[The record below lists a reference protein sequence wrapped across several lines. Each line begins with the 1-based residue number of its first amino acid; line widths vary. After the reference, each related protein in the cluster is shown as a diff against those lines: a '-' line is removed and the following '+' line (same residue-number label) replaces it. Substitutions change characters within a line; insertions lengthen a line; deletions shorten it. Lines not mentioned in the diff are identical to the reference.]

1 VTTLERVSRVQR
13 MIATGAVASAVIWG
27 VAAAMGVLAITILM
41 HPWLSR
47 AGDPRG
53 TPALIEL
60 VVVTSLMLWRVRHVL
75 SRRRV
80 ALWLEEKLPDLQY
93 ALVTAIDPAAGDA
106 RNDLDARVGREN
118 LHGVA
123 VSAIRRKLRPAIV
136 ALILMGGLL
145 YISPAVHG
153 GRPGLDAALR
163 GGTATST
170 LLAGSK
176 LEMLTAEVVPPAYT
190 RQSVQRV
197 NDPELISALTGS
209 VITIRGRGQPEGI
222 TARLGDAAIRISG
235 SGGQWTVRI
244 TMPSGPGALRLTDR
258 RYDRIIVLE
267 SRNDQPPKV
276 VLVTPVHDTTLRTP
290 KLVTTLHA
298 ELSDD
303 IGLGDAWFEYLISSG
318 SGETFTG
325 RTINTPVERFGASR
339 GGSLTTT
346 VDLSSLKLG
355 QGDVVSIRAIA
366 HDLNTLSGPG
376 MGTSDTRTI
385 RIARADEYD
394 SLSVEAAAPPAVDSS
409 AMSQRM
415 LIMMTE
421 ALVKKEKAL
430 ARAEW
435 VKQSSD
441 IGATEDRIRK
451 RVYDILY
458 EQDSPE
464 GPSETEEAETE
475 IRAIRNP
482 DLKQAYDAL
491 WQAVRS
497 LQIAEPREALPPMRV
512 ALKALDRARL
522 ARRMY
527 LRGAEPKIIVDL
539 ERVRLTGKE
548 KGTSSSRAPHS
559 FADSTRVRL
568 VGRFD
573 TALDLI
579 RSSPARALTE
589 LALIRAEALASHPA
603 FASALGEAT
612 AAMRAGRD
620 ATPALVR
627 ARRALETSP
636 EGKPGLPVWTGGW

>member
-1 VTTLERVSRVQR
+1 MTTMERVSKVQR
-13 MIATGAVASAVIWG
+13 VMATGAVAAAVIWG

-47 AGDPRG
+47 TGDPRR
-53 TPALIEL
+53 TPAIIEL
-60 VVVTSLMLWRVRHVL
+60 LVVTSLMLWRVRHVL

-80 ALWLEEKLPDLQY
+80 ALWLEEKLPALQY
-93 ALVTAIDPAAGDA
+93 ALVTAIDPAVGDA
-106 RNDLDARVGREN
+106 RNDLDARVARED

-123 VSAIRRKLRPAIV
+123 LAAIRRKLRPAVV

-145 YISPAVHG
+145 YISPAAYG
-153 GRPGLDAALR
+153 GRPGLGAVLR
-163 GGTATST
+163 SGAATST
-170 LLAGSK
+170 LVAGSK
-176 LEMLTAEVVPPAYT
+176 LEMLTAEIVPPAYT
-190 RQSVQRV
+190 RQRAQRV
-197 NDPELISALTGS
+197 DDPESISALTGS
-209 VITIRGRGQPEGI
+209 AIAIRGRGRPEGI
-222 TARLGDAAIRISG
+222 TARLGDAAIRITG
-235 SGGQWTVRI
+235 SGEQWAVQI
-244 TMPSGPGALRLTDR
+244 TMPSAPGALRLTDR
-258 RYDRIIVLE
+258 KYDRVIVLE

-276 VLVTPVHDTTLRTP
+276 VLVAPVHDTTLRTP
-290 KLVTTLHA
+290 KLVTTLRA
-298 ELSDD
+298 EVSDD
-303 IGLGDAWFEYLISSG
+303 IGLDDAWFEYLISSG

-325 RTINTPVERFGASR
+325 RTINTPVERFGASG

-346 VDLSSLKLG
+346 LDLSSLKLR

-366 HDLNTLSGPG
+366 RDLNTLSGPG
-376 MGTSDTRTI
+376 RGTSDTRTI

-409 AMSQRM
+409 ATSQRM

-421 ALVKKEKAL
+421 ALVKKEKVL
-430 ARAEW
+430 ARTEW

-441 IGATEDRIRK
+441 IGTMEDRIRK

-464 GPSETEEAETE
+464 GPSDTEEAETE

-482 DLKQAYDAL
+482 DLKEAYDAL

-522 ARRMY
+522 AKRLY
-527 LRGAEPKIIVDL
+527 LRGAQPKIIVDL

-548 KGTSSSRAPHS
+548 KGMSSSRAPHS

-568 VGRFD
+568 AARFD

-579 RSSPARALTE
+579 RSSPARAMSE

-612 AAMRAGRD
+612 AAMRTGRD
-620 ATPALVR
+620 ATLALVR

-636 EGKPGLPVWTGGW
+636 EGKPGLPSWTGGW